1 VEQVMD
7 HGPAVVEVT
16 DDGFV
21 NDVLEESRRRP
32 VVVDFWAEW
41 CAPCRQLSPVLE
53 KVAEENGGDFLL
65 AKMDVD
71 ANPMVAGQFGIRSI
85 PTVIAFA
92 DGRPVDSFM
101 GAMPEPSVREWIA
114 RLLPTEA
121 DRTAGGAE
129 EAEREGR
136 LDEAEAGYREALG
149 EDPANRAARLGLARV
164 QAARGELD
172 AAEET
177 LKPLEPDPD
186 AERLLSA
193 IRVARWSELDPGSA
207 DLVERARAIAGGEM
221 WREALDGLLAVVR
234 DDPDRRPEARQAMLD
249 IFAVLGDDDPI
260 VREYRGKLASALF

>member
-1 VEQVMD
+1 MEQVMEQ
-7 HGPAVVEVT
+7 GPAVVEVT
-16 DDGFV
+16 DDGFA
-21 NDVLEESRRRP
+21 NDVLEESKRRP

-41 CAPCRQLSPVLE
+41 CAPCRTLGPVLE
-53 KVAEENGGDFLL
+53 KVAEESGGEFLL

-101 GAMPEPSVREWIA
+101 GAIPEPTVREWIG

-129 EAEREGR
+129 QAEAEGR
-136 LDEAEAGYREALG
+136 LDEAEAGYREALD
-149 EDPANRAARLGLARV
+149 EDPSNRAALLGLARV
-164 QAARGELD
+164 QAASGRLD
-172 AAEET
+172 EAEAT
-177 LKPLEPDPD
+177 VGPLEPDPD
-186 AERLLSA
+186 AERLLAA
-193 IRVARWSELDPGSA
+193 IRVARW
-207 DLVERARAIAGGEM
+207 
-221 WREALDGLLAVVR
+221 EALDLDDADPVTRGEALAGRERWGDALEALVEVVR

-249 IFAVLGDDDPI
+249 VFAVLGDDDAL